1 MAKQKRDKKGFRLS
15 DITLPKLKL
24 TSIRSRGMVVS
35 MGLVLAAIAI
45 AVGAFSISVHTYYY
59 TAMRSALTAKAETA
73 SDFFTG
79 YVSKTYAEYYQS
91 AYSYAENF
99 EDKDK
104 LELQFVNT
112 RGQVEVSSS
121 GISGGYVPDS
131 GDIQE
136 AIRSGEISVW
146 RGKRPS
152 TGEHIMA
159 VSAPLLSSDGSV
171 VRRMRSPFF
180 SRVRLRV
187 LSLKGPCLSSPA
199 SSTGTSPPTRR

>member
-1 MAKQKRDKKGFRLS
+1 MAKQKRDKKVLS
-15 DITLPKLKL
+15 RFPITLPKLKL

-35 MGLVLAAIAI
+35 MGLVLAAICI
-45 AVGAFSISVHTYYY
+45 AVGAFAISVHTYYY

-136 AIRSGEISVW
+136 AIESGEISVFS
-146 RGKRPS
+146 PS
-152 TGEHIMA
+152 TTFCRNSRTA
-159 VSAPLLSSDGSV
+159 KSVTAASLTSDS
-171 VRRMRSPFF
+171 
-180 SRVRLRV
+180 
-187 LSLKGPCLSSPA
+187 
-199 SSTGTSPPTRR
+199 